1 MLYSLTHVHKIT
13 YKYHITA
20 LVYLLANAA
29 NELQCYCNGKQTPRK
44 PGKVFQYIVLLSK

>member
-1 MLYSLTHVHKIT
+1 MYIHIIT

-29 NELQCYCNGKQTPRK
+29 NELQCY
-44 PGKVFQYIVLLSK
+44 